1 MATVPAAAAPSD
13 LTGTSVVL
21 VGSFTPAIVQPA
33 HLIGAGLLTEADL
46 AQLRYEILAPE
57 VSVMQVPWM
66 SLVLEPGKLTAQST
80 LQSPVGEPVRD
91 FVFGF
96 CATLPVK
103 QFTSAG
109 INHDTHFAV
118 SSPEIWHSVGHTLAP
133 KETVWA
139 KVLKEPGMLS
149 LAIQGKRDDDLLGHI
164 NVKVEPSIRITPG
177 IYLNVNDH
185 FQAGEEEFKRDPA
198 YLLGTI
204 ADNWSASK
212 RRSDSIL
219 AVVKALCDGR
229 T

>member
-1 MATVPAAAAPSD
+1 
-13 LTGTSVVL
+13 
-21 VGSFTPAIVQPA
+21 
-33 HLIGAGLLTEADL
+33 
-46 AQLRYEILAPE
+46 
-57 VSVMQVPWM
+57 MQVPWM

-80 LQSPVGEPVRD
+80 LQNPVGEPVRD

-149 LAIQGKRDDDLLGHI
+149 LAIQGKREDDLLGHI

-177 IYLNVNDH
+177 IYVNVNDH

-198 YLLGTI
+198 YLLGAI

-212 RRSDSIL
+212 RRSRLLQRLKPQLPGAPSRYWARRIFL
-219 AVVKALCDGR
+219 RLGSTIWTRHGPGVELF
-229 T
+229 